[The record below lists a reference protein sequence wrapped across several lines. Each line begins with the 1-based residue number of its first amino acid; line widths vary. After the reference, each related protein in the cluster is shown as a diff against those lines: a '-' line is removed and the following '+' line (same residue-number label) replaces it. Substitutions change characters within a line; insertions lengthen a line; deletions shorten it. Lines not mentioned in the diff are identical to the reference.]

1 MAIRIYCRHTSRYWM
16 QEAEWQANK
25 NQALDVHSTFPSF
38 AFSVSPTVKAAALKR
53 SYVCIQTKIKNIVS
67 DIFSPKIDY
76 RYISVKIICS
86 KTTSESF
93 MIKGVGAKS
102 LCLLLSAYPMLL
114 TGNLL

>member
-1 MAIRIYCRHTSRYWM
+1 MYILPS
-16 QEAEWQANK
+16 
-25 NQALDVHSTFPSF
+25 QALHFRYHRQLRLLLS
-38 AFSVSPTVKAAALKR
+38 LKR

-114 TGNLL
+114 AGNLL

>member
-76 RYISVKIICS
+76 RYISVKIIWHFRLS
-86 KTTSESF
+86 
-93 MIKGVGAKS
+93 AKK
-102 LCLLLSAYPMLL
+102 CLLKPAPQIDL
-114 TGNLL
+114 NLP